1 MDITVDISKVV
12 LETDR
17 LLLRGWREED
27 VDDFFEYASV
37 DGVGEMAGWK
47 HHETLETTRQ
57 ILHGFIREKMYS
69 RWLTKTTIR

>member
-17 LLLRGWREED
+17 LLLRGWREKD

-37 DGVGEMAGWK
+37 DGVGEK
-47 HHETLETTRQ
+47 C
-57 ILHGFIREKMYS
+57 IRGG
-69 RWLTKTTIR
+69 